1 MDNKTQN
8 ILQKFST
15 HKVELSLVNELKKLQ
30 RESSDAY
37 VSYIDD
43 MDASKGFM
51 QKARQKA
58 ENAVKL
64 LQRTINLYEDVEA
77 KYKELGVDMPSE
89 LKQQTPRPALQEAKK
104 DLNMMNDLFS
114 KFKVR

>member
-1 MDNKTQN
+1 MDNKTKE
-8 ILQKFST
+8 ILQKFSAQR
-15 HKVELSLVNELKKLQ
+15 VELSLVNELKKLQ

-51 QKARQKA
+51 QKARSKA

-64 LQRTINLYEDVEA
+64 LQKTINLYEDVEA
-77 KYKELGVDMPSE
+77 KYKELGVDMPSK
-89 LKQQTPRPALQEAKK
+89 LKQQTPRPALQESQK
-104 DLNMMNDLFS
+104 DLKMMNDLFS